1 MDYLNDNHMINAS
14 RFSWRRVRDVAFF
27 YRAGVERQVLWY
39 LIISVVSAI
48 ITLLPLKGYIQ
59 VGLYSIVWT
68 VLPLLFEL
76 APCMMAKGGDSR
88 IMERLIPATPGEKY
102 AFRILYFLI
111 VVPIATQL
119 LPRLAMYLY
128 TQIPAIQTEEMSY
141 VLDAALSSSP
151 ILWINNIATASGACL
166 TCLYV
171 VTRARTN
178 RTLKGVLSV
187 FAVLIFQ
194 GILGAIWGFTT
205 AFRMGLED
213 GLAGKISKDSTAFSQ
228 QLIEDMSTSPYMI
241 MVGGIMIAY
250 FIVMLV
256 LNYRILYRRNL

>member
-1 MDYLNDNHMINAS
+1 MEYLNDNHIMS
-14 RFSWRRVRDVAFF
+14 DSKFSWRRVRDVAFF

-39 LIISVVSAI
+39 LIISVICAF
-48 ITLLPLKGYIQ
+48 ITLLPLKSYVQ
-59 VGLYSIVWT
+59 VGLFSIIWT

-76 APCMMAKGGDSR
+76 APCMLAKWGDSR
-88 IMERLIPATPGEKY
+88 IIERLIPATPAEKY
-102 AFRILYFLI
+102 TFRLIYFLI

-119 LPRLAMYLY
+119 FPRLAMYLY
-128 TQIPAIQTEEMSY
+128 TQIPAIQTEEMSA
-141 VLDAALSSSP
+141 VIDAALMYSP
-151 ILWINNIATASGACL
+151 ILWLSNVSTAAGACL

-178 RTLKGVLSV
+178 RTMKGILSV

-205 AFRMGLED
+205 AFRMGLQD
-213 GLAGKISKDSTAFSQ
+213 GIAGKVSKNSSAFSQ
-228 QLIEDMSTSPYMI
+228 QLIEDMATSPFML
-241 MVGGIMIAY
+241 MVGLLMIAY